1 MISQNTQDSIK
12 QSLFTTAMAN
22 PTMNVKPM
30 AGISAR
36 PGAGARNI
44 TMAMAPNKPQLSGN
58 FAGSQLKSINTAS
71 TV

>member
-1 MISQNTQDSIK
+1 MLSQNTQDSIK

-36 PGAGARNI
+36 PGAGARNPKTPKERKI
-44 TMAMAPNKPQLSGN
+44 VYLDGY
-58 FAGSQLKSINTAS
+58 
-71 TV
+71 